1 MITSV
6 EPLVALLQEQGKAL
20 FRDTIETL
28 QMPFYLVPEVLD
40 AIDVVPF
47 VCKEFGVVDPEVLE
61 FRHIQDVVTL
71 SAI

>member
-1 MITSV
+1 VITSV

-40 AIDVVPF
+40 PVDVVSL
-47 VCKEFGVVDPEVLE
+47 VDEPV
-61 FRHIQDVVTL
+61 
-71 SAI
+71 